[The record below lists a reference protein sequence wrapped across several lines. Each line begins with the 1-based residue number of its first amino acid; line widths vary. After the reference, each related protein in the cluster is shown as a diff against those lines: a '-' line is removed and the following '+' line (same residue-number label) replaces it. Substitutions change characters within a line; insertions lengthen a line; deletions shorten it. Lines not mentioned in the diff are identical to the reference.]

1 MDAFGPL
8 MFHTLQDTLLLLIA
22 SLLCLQWG
30 SVSVHISSLP
40 SLSLP
45 SLCYHLLRTVTT
57 FTRAYCLTDL
67 LRSAEPTTVLV

>member
-8 MFHTLQDTLLLLIA
+8 MSHTLQDTLLLLIA
-22 SLLCLQWG
+22 SLLCSQWG
-30 SVSVHISSLP
+30 SVSVHISSL
-40 SLSLP
+40 S

-57 FTRAYCLTDL
+57 STRVYCFTDL